1 MQTEGKGVLGA
12 SLKRRSFLKASAA
25 AVAAGAALQTPGMLT
40 KAYAD
45 EHEEAARP
53 EEIITPGTCRG
64 GCGAGCQMNVHVRD
78 GKIVK
83 TSRRQQTDKN
93 VTRVCNKGVTHALR
107 VYGED
112 RIKYPMKRIGE
123 RGEGKWEQI
132 SWDEAIDTIVS
143 KWKEVAEKH
152 GPAANAFLAGSG
164 NISPD
169 SHHGKRLRAAMGA
182 TMLDAAQDR
191 VFYAAMPPI
200 VGNAKGQG
208 GCGRWD
214 YFNAKHLILWGY
226 NPAESD
232 SQNFHWILQAQT
244 DHGADVINIDPN
256 YTTSV
261 SKADRWVPIRPS
273 TDGALALGVANVLV
287 EEGLVDEEFVRSK
300 TCGPLL
306 VKDSDGKYLR
316 LSDLGRAQAGTPE
329 DKPVAAGE
337 DGTIDTLDN
346 LAAPALQ
353 GTREVEGHAVK
364 TAYELLLERVSEWTL
379 EKTSELC
386 DVPVDTIVELAHI
399 MVGGPVS
406 MNIGLGLDHVTN
418 GMGTFNAIMAL
429 CMLAGQFCKL
439 GNTGK
444 GFFRGEIAAG
454 WMPYALANPKGAPGG
469 PTFYSPALLNCMDSG
484 KYGDID
490 INIKTFYIWDHNLFG
505 TQVGGVKWR
514 KFFEE
519 VELLVVADVVMT
531 STAEYADIVLPVCH
545 YFECESASGDDTRY
559 VFYSAKAAEPLYES
573 KSDFEIFKIFFEKM
587 GLQEYDFETLDDL
600 YDAVFDNP
608 VAKANN
614 LTWQRVKEEEAV
626 LTFKPDQRVFG
637 EEGKFDTPTGR
648 LEFYHEN
655 IVLDTDY
662 GQEVDFEKERLPY
675 WEPPMEAWEDN
686 PLFEQY
692 PLLFTSERNKF
703 KIHTQYTRVP
713 WLLELEDEPYVYANP
728 ADCKARGI
736 EDNDYVRIF
745 NDRGTC
751 TLRVQYNEGTRP
763 GMVVIDHGWDQNQF
777 VEGFYCDLLGHN
789 VTPTVANSYY
799 FDTLIQMEKADI

>member
-1 MQTEGKGVLGA
+1 
-12 SLKRRSFLKASAA
+12 
-25 AVAAGAALQTPGMLT
+25 
-40 KAYAD
+40 
-45 EHEEAARP
+45 
-53 EEIITPGTCRG
+53 
-64 GCGAGCQMNVHVRD
+64 MNVHVRD

-244 DHGADVINIDPN
+244 DHGTDVINIDPN
-256 YTTSV
+256 YATSV

-399 MVGGPVS
+399 MVDGPVS

-490 INIKTFYIWDHNLFG
+490 INIKTLYIWDHNLFG

-573 KSDFEIFKIFFEKM
+573 KSDFEIFKTFFEKM

-614 LTWQRVKEEEAV
+614 LTWQRVKEEGAV

-637 EEGKFDTPTGR
+637 NSTPLRDVLSSITRTSCSTPITAKRSISRKSACRIGSRPWKPGKTIRCSSNTRCCSPRSATSSRSTPR
-648 LEFYHEN
+648 AL
-655 IVLDTDY
+655 
-662 GQEVDFEKERLPY
+662 
-675 WEPPMEAWEDN
+675 A
-686 PLFEQY
+686 
-692 PLLFTSERNKF
+692 
-703 KIHTQYTRVP
+703 
-713 WLLELEDEPYVYANP
+713 
-728 ADCKARGI
+728 ARARRRA
-736 EDNDYVRIF
+736 VRIRQPRRLQGARHRRQRLRAYLQRPRHLHPARPVQ
-745 NDRGTC
+745 RGRASGHGGHRPRLGPKPVRRGFL
-751 TLRVQYNEGTRP
+751 LRPSRP
-763 GMVVIDHGWDQNQF
+763 QRNSDGRQQ
-777 VEGFYCDLLGHN
+777 LLLRHAHPDGESRYLERGP
-789 VTPTVANSYY
+789 VPCA
-799 FDTLIQMEKADI
+799 MEWPST